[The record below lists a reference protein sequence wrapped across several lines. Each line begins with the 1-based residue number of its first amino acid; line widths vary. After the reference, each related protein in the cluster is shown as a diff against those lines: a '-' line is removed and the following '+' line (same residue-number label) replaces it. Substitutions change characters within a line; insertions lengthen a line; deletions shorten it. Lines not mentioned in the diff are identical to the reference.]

1 MILIFNII
9 NIILQKNATIKSSYF
24 EPNKN
29 IYRGFLD
36 IYEKTKGGKIF
47 FSFILMYMF
56 FSSIILPIIHYY
68 NNIRSK
74 NYYFQDVRFKKK
86 KKKIKKKKKKNKIK

>member
-86 KKKIKKKKKKNKIK
+86 KKKINIKKKKK